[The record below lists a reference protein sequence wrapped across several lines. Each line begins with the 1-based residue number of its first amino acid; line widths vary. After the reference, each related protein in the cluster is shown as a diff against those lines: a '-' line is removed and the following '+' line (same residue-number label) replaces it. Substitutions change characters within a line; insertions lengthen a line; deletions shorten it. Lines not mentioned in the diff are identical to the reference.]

1 MAREQ
6 SLEDRLLPLDEV
18 RALPFPD
25 DPELAAP
32 AVIRGSHEG
41 AFGIDAFLHRWKGS
55 VELNPLSEINARYTM
70 DWALSFGQR
79 ARPDLQT

>member
-1 MAREQ
+1 MVAQRLQEA
-6 SLEDRLLPLDEV
+6 LEAAG
-18 RALPFPD
+18 RALA
-25 DPELAAP
+25 EA
-32 AVIRGSHEG
+32 GHHG

-79 ARPDLQT
+79 ARPDLRP